1 MKNVSF
7 ILREKRNGLFWPTQ
21 EFICFLSY
29 FVFYYFKAVAPLL
42 KMKFPVCRDAPGVT
56 LVGEAELSLQKPH
69 GTRLEDSWISL
80 GLVQKYSAPPEP
92 ASPVGLIN
100 SPSEK
105 AGGWHRR
112 RMRQQSGVCVCVSV
126 YVWVCMCVC
135 ACVLFVSV
143 LFQERWH
150 LTSDLMCGKGIYFD
164 KLLHDI
170 S

>member
-69 GTRLEDSWISL
+69 GTRLEDS
-80 GLVQKYSAPPEP
+80 
-92 ASPVGLIN
+92 
-100 SPSEK
+100 
-105 AGGWHRR
+105 
-112 RMRQQSGVCVCVSV
+112 
-126 YVWVCMCVC
+126 
-135 ACVLFVSV
+135 
-143 LFQERWH
+143 
-150 LTSDLMCGKGIYFD
+150 
-164 KLLHDI
+164 
-170 S
+170 